1 MQNKNKIIIICGP
14 TGIGKTGFAI
24 ELAKRFNGEIIGADS
39 MQIYKYMDIGTAKPD
54 KSEREL
60 APHHLIDFLEP
71 DEEFDA
77 GKYMQAADAA
87 INDIYYR
94 SNLTSSNL
102 ALSKVPIPK
111 IPIIVG
117 GTGFY
122 IKALLHG
129 LFRDRIV
136 DKEVIDKLERE
147 KEENGSFELHKR
159 LSLLDPEAAKRI
171 HPNDGFRVVRALEV
185 VEVTGK
191 PISNFQNQHGFS
203 SERYFTL
210 KIGLYMDRAK
220 LYERIEKRVDIM
232 IEQGFVDEVKSLINR
247 GYSCNLKSM
256 QSIGYRHI
264 CEFLHGQAL
273 QNDIQRDLGFESDDG
288 YLRPI
293 SWEETIRLLKRD
305 TRRYAKRQLTWF
317 RQDKDINWLEPH
329 ELDEAQELIKRFL

>member
-1 MQNKNKIIIICGP
+1 MKKKIIVICGP

-94 SNLTSSNL
+94 SNFTSSNL

-129 LFRDRIV
+129 LFRDRTV

-147 KEENGSFELHKR
+147 KEEKGSFELHKR

-185 VEVTGK
+185 VEVTGS
-191 PISNFQNQHGFS
+191 PISEFQNQHGFA
-203 SERYFTL
+203 SERYCTL
-210 KIGLYMDRAK
+210 KIALHIDRAK
-220 LYERIEKRVDIM
+220 LYERIEKRVDMM
-232 IEQGFVDEVKSLINR
+232 IEQGFVDEVKSLISR
-247 GYSCNLKSM
+247 GYGCDLKSM

-264 CEFLHGQAL
+264 CDFLNGHTL
-273 QNDIQRDLGFESDDG
+273 KNSTQRDLAFESDNG
-288 YLRPI
+288 NLNPI
-293 SWEETIRLLKRD
+293 SWEDTIRLLKRD

-317 RQDKDINWLEPH
+317 RQDKDINWLEPNDINH
-329 ELDEAQELIKRFL
+329 AQELIKKFLN